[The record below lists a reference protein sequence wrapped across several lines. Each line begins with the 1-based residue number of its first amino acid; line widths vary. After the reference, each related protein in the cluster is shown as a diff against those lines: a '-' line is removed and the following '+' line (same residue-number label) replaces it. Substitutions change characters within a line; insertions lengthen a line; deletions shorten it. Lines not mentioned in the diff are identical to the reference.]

1 MSTDLVPGAAPRR
14 RREPPAV
21 PDFRTLPDVAGRVL
35 GGAVVWAE
43 DEFFGSA
50 DHLLSPTPAS
60 HDATLF
66 DARGKVYDGWE
77 TRRRRSPGEDSV
89 IVRLAAPALV
99 RGVTVDTAHFL
110 GNYPPYAS
118 VQGAFLLGY
127 PDVDRV
133 RAADWSTV
141 VARSELEGNSA
152 NVLDAVGPSR
162 LASHVRLMIVPD
174 GGVARLRVW
183 GEVVPDPR
191 LLGGRVDL
199 AATLHGGRVVRCSNM
214 FYSAPG
220 NVLRPGRATVMSD
233 GWETSRRRDD
243 GNDWLTVALAAPG
256 VLHSVVVDTSR
267 FLGNAPGWAALTD
280 DDTGE
285 VLLDRTALLPDTEHR
300 FRIRSGAVVRTVRL
314 DIYPDGGLSRLRILG
329 GVPPSAQPPLADRWL
344 ELLGPAATGID
355 RAEFFD

>member
-1 MSTDLVPGAAPRR
+1 MKTK
-14 RREPPAV
+14 

-35 GGAVVWAE
+35 GGAVIWAE
-43 DEFFGSA
+43 DEFFASA
-50 DHLLSPTPAS
+50 DHLLSPAPAA
-60 HDATLF
+60 HDPTLF

-77 TRRRRSPGEDSV
+77 TRRRRTPGEDAV

-110 GNYPPYAS
+110 GNYPPFAS

-127 PDVDRV
+127 PAVADV
-133 RAADWSTV
+133 RAADWFTV

-152 NVLDAVGPSR
+152 NVLDADDRLR
-162 LASHVRLMIVPD
+162 LASHVRLTIIPD

-191 LLGGRVDL
+191 LLGGRIDL
-199 AATLHGGRVVRCSNM
+199 ASTLNGGRVVRCSNM
-214 FYSAPG
+214 FYSAPA
-220 NVLRPGRATVMSD
+220 NVLRPGKATVMSD
-233 GWETSRRRDD
+233 GWETARRRDD

-256 VLHSVVVDTSR
+256 VLHSIVVDTSR
-267 FLGNAPGWAALTD
+267 FVGNSPGWAALTD

-285 VLLDRTALLPDTEHR
+285 VLMERTALLPDTEHR
-300 FRIRSGAVVRTVRL
+300 LRIRSASVVQTVRL

-329 GVPPSAQPPLADRWL
+329 EVPPAARPALAERWL
-344 ELLGPAATGID
+344 DVVGPAAAAVDTS
-355 RAEFFD
+355 EFFD